1 MKKFKSKRIH
11 NPGRKLW
18 PKILLLI
25 ILVFT
30 WFESDRYFYARR
42 LECYTQFGNCPETI
56 TSLVSWLID
65 YPLLKPLPTRKV
77 REQLAGLTEIKSINL
92 YRRLPQTLVLS
103 VALRK
108 PIGLVGSQV
117 LGMHV
122 IADEEGV
129 IIGQSDVS
137 NLPLLVDDTS
147 PKMGDKLD
155 INKLQSLQILGR
167 LSPLSASRIIGKL
180 SGSDLTAYLSG
191 NTQIVVNLSHLAPN
205 WYTTLQVILD
215 RSKILTKIPRVIDL
229 RFSSPIVTF

>member
-1 MKKFKSKRIH
+1 MNKRKSKRIRR
-11 NPGRKLW
+11 PGRRIW

-25 ILVFT
+25 FLAFI
-30 WFESDRYFYARR
+30 WYESDRYFYVRH
-42 LECYTQFGNCPETI
+42 LECYTQFGSCPEKI
-56 TSLVSWLID
+56 TNDVSWLID
-65 YPLLKPLPTRKV
+65 YPLLKPLPIKKV
-77 REQLAGLTEIKSINL
+77 REQLAGLSEIKSVNL

-137 NLPLLVDDTS
+137 NLPLLMDDTS

-155 INKLQSLQILGR
+155 VNKLLSLHILGR
-167 LSPLSASRIIGKL
+167 LSPLSASRVIGKL

-191 NTQIVVNLSHLAPN
+191 NTQVVVNLSHLAPN

-215 RSKILTKIPRVIDL
+215 RSKILTKIPRIIDL